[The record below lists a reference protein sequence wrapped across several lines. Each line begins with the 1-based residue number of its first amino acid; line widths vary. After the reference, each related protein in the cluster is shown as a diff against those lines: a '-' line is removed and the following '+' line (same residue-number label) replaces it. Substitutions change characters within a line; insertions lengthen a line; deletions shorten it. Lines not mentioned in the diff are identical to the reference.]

1 MNTLNAAAAA
11 KKDKR
16 LGSLKKFF
24 GKPSDTSNSTPEKQ
38 ASSHNAGT
46 SEQPTMPSKPLL
58 EGTQVTFKNGKLGL
72 SEKRLN
78 LERHPAVI
86 AAVFGFHQLIAQLKQ
101 HGVGQL
107 PLASIPKEHWPLV
120 AILAQERDVSLA
132 ALVKN
137 IETQLCPVVFGDDS
151 TKNSDI
157 LSAGAVEQAVLEIA
171 QSRNYGVSLEDI
183 QQHSTS
189 HIDEVPQNLTI
200 HRWEVKDMQL
210 LPKDVQDVVAKRRA
224 QREEA
229 CRVCAAWFADL
240 DAETKTQLLA
250 GTLKKLKGKIA
261 SSVANQ
267 QTEAPATS
275 KEAAATA
282 SIAGEGTEKGGMAV
296 SSPRKKQRTLR
307 GQKSLQNFFNTE
319 KHAPSSLPQQHTK
332 NFYRSAFLPFHIRSH
347 TELYRYQIPID
358 FDPRA
363 IDRIINS
370 QAAESD
376 GLPDTSQLLHEF
388 ASASKPSAGGAG
400 GAGGSAMRPAAV
412 PSVCEGIDL
421 DEAELHLIKL
431 RQLPIKLLQFHGCR
445 RPAYFG
451 TWSKRARVVGG
462 RRPFAQET
470 AEIDYDVDSDAEWEA
485 DDEEG
490 EELRSDDED
499 DDDED
504 DDDEDDGDF
513 DEENGFVVCDGEILS
528 EPRRRHEGEDSDS
541 DGSDFDSEDDV
552 IEIDPDEEVC
562 ADSMDIVGC
571 TPPDSAT
578 EAAPAPR
585 SKRPKHMA
593 KAKGPSPPQR
603 RKVVPL
609 TPIVI
614 GLAMHS
620 LEQSSSTGPCGE
632 DPHQAID
639 SKAQHL
645 AKLTVTATHEGIS
658 MPLAI
663 STDASDMWAHA
674 KHAEG
679 SSEGEASARKS
690 KDITDKEL
698 CQLIDIV
705 HESSLGM
712 ARLVEEL
719 KRVIPAASKAQC
731 ERLIHEH
738 AKKEKRPPATR
749 PMWYVNTE
757 LVARLKGTQLASP
770 AVKPSAPSNSDL
782 NAFFSSPMP
791 SRHPA
796 KRQRTNSLECD
807 SR

>member
-1 MNTLNAAAAA
+1 MNTLNAAATAAAAA

-24 GKPSDTSNSTPEKQ
+24 GKPGDTSDNTHEKQ
-38 ASSHNAGT
+38 ASSHNTGA
-46 SEQPTMPSKPLL
+46 SEQPTAPSKSPL

-101 HGVGQL
+101 NGIDQL
-107 PLASIPKEHWPLV
+107 PLANIPKDHWPLV

-137 IETQLCPVVFGDDS
+137 IEMQLCPVVFGEDS

-157 LSAGAVEQAVLEIA
+157 LSAGAVEQAILEIA
-171 QSRNYGVSLEDI
+171 HSRNYGVSLEDI
-183 QQHSTS
+183 QQHSSS

-261 SSVANQ
+261 SSAANQ
-267 QTEAPATS
+267 QTEAAATS
-275 KEAAATA
+275 KEAPAAVGV
-282 SIAGEGTEKGGMAV
+282 AGEGSEKAAMAT

-319 KHAPSSLPQQHTK
+319 KHAPSALPQQQAK
-332 NFYRSAFLPFHIRSH
+332 DFYRSAFLPFHIRSH
-347 TELYRYQIPID
+347 TELYRYQVPSG

-363 IDRIINS
+363 IDRIFDS
-370 QAAESD
+370 QTAGS
-376 GLPDTSQLLHEF
+376 PDTPQLLREF
-388 ASASKPSAGGAG
+388 ALASKPSAGAAG
-400 GAGGSAMRPAAV
+400 GIAERPAAA
-412 PSVCEGIDL
+412 PSVCEGVDL

-431 RQLPIKLLQFHGCR
+431 RQLRIKLLQFHGCR

-451 TWSKRARVVGG
+451 TWSKNARVVGG
-462 RRPFAQET
+462 RRPFAQEA

-490 EELRSDDED
+490 EELRSDDDEDDD

-504 DDDEDDGDF
+504 DEDF
-513 DEENGFVVCDGEILS
+513 DEENGFVVCDGEILT
-528 EPRRRHEGEDSDS
+528 EPRRQRHEGEDSDE
-541 DGSDFDSEDDV
+541 SDFDSEDDDM
-552 IEIDPDEEVC
+552 EIDPDEEVC
-562 ADSMDIVGC
+562 ADSMDIVGS
-571 TPPDSAT
+571 TPPDSAIV
-578 EAAPAPR
+578 AAPAPR
-585 SKRPKHMA
+585 SKRPKHAA
-593 KAKGPSPPQR
+593 KAKKPLPPQR

-609 TPIVI
+609 TPIVV

-620 LEQSSSTGPCGE
+620 LEQSSSTGVCG
-632 DPHQAID
+632 DDAHQAVD
-639 SKAQHL
+639 SKAQLL
-645 AKLTVTATHEGIS
+645 AKLTVTTTHGGIG

-674 KHAEG
+674 KNADG
-679 SSEGEASARKS
+679 SSEGEASTRKG

-705 HESSLGM
+705 HESPLGM

-719 KRVIPAASKAQC
+719 KRVIPEASKAQC

-770 AVKPSAPSNSDL
+770 AAKPSAPSNSSDL
-782 NAFFSSPMP
+782 NSFFSNPVP
-791 SRHPA
+791 SKHPA

-807 SR
+807 SI